1 MTRQTGSTV
10 VKRPGAITLIIAL
23 CVGAVLG
30 VLGSTDVLV
39 PLLTATTVVMLLIAI
54 LYLTTEQPLRL
65 TLTVGLVLFG
75 ITFLVLYFGTKL
87 KFGTVVFGGSNSH
100 TAFASE
106 MAGQPLRE
114 LIPPPDN
121 DYYFLFL
128 TLLFE
133 MGPIGYFIPILV
145 NLVAFCF
152 FVVVTYRL
160 ADLIFG
166 KIHARNTAAIIV
178 AFPTVYL
185 HLYAIRPDFLSVAFV
200 VGIVYMI
207 TLILAMSQPHRR
219 YMIYLM
225 ASIVGL
231 LLLRPHLA
239 ALLLLVAV
247 ATVTLRPFWEGV
259 TRDRIVRTGIVS
271 TFVSFCFLAVL
282 YVTDIWGIRSQGF
295 MIAFSRILS
304 FQAVNEG
311 GLSTIVYGA
320 PLSVRLL
327 LGFIPLVITPFP
339 PWESLTA
346 SPSMTFFTV
355 GGLAFFAL
363 SPFALAGLAETIR
376 RTTENAITLTM
387 YTLGITG
394 ILALVYGGFALKFRL
409 LLLPPL
415 AMFAS
420 VGLAVRKRYRYFVA
434 LCYAGYPAV
443 VVVYLLLT
451 GAI

>member
-1 MTRQTGSTV
+1 MTRQTGSTD
-10 VKRPGAITLIIAL
+10 VKSPRGITLIGTL

-30 VLGSTDVLV
+30 VLGLTHVVV
-39 PLLTATTVVMLLIAI
+39 PILTATTMIMLLIAI

-65 TLTVGLVLFG
+65 ALTVGLILFAV
-75 ITFLVLYFGTKL
+75 TFLVLYLGTEFR
-87 KFGTVVFGGSNSH
+87 FGTVVLGGSNSH
-100 TAFASE
+100 TLFASE

-121 DYYFLFL
+121 DYYFVFL
-128 TLLFE
+128 TLLYA
-133 MGPIGYFIPILV
+133 MGPLGYFIPILV

-185 HLYAIRPDFLSVAFV
+185 HLYATRPDFLSVALV
-200 VGIVYMI
+200 VGIVYI
-207 TLILAMSQPHRR
+207 LTLIMSQPHPR
-219 YMIYLM
+219 YLVYLVVLM
-225 ASIVGL
+225 FGI
-231 LLLRPHLA
+231 LLLRIQLA
-239 ALLLLVAV
+239 ALLLLIAV
-247 ATVTLRPFWEGV
+247 STVTLRPFWEGA
-259 TRDRIVRTGIVS
+259 TRERIIWTGVSS
-271 TFVSFCFLAVL
+271 TFASLLFVAVL
-282 YVTDIWGIRSQGF
+282 FATDIWGIRSQGF
-295 MIAFSRILS
+295 TSALSRILS

-320 PLSVRLL
+320 PVPVRLL
-327 LGFIPLVITPFP
+327 LGFIPLIITPFP
-339 PWESLTA
+339 PWESFTA

-355 GGLAFFAL
+355 GGLVFFAL
-363 SPFALAGLAETIR
+363 LPFALAGLVETIR
-376 RTTENAITLTM
+376 RTTENALMLTM
-387 YTLGITG
+387 YTLGITAT
-394 ILALVYGGFALKFRL
+394 LALVYGGFALKFRL

-420 VGLAVRKRYRYFVA
+420 VGLAVRKWYRYFVA
-434 LCYAGYPAV
+434 FCYASYPAV
-443 VVVYLLLT
+443 VVVYLSLT